1 MKIKMKKWTMIFVT
15 ALSVIIPANAI
26 YALQARVDR
35 NLNLVIPCLELGDQ
49 QYEIHLDYLDPSS
62 EPPDFAW
69 TFKSLLFQDASESP
83 ASIDEQLGISIPN
96 FSIFG
101 IDSNTFQQNWA
112 LDLTIDHSASA
123 PLNWTLNNDLFF
135 EVAQSLKNMSTNA
148 LVSEQTV
155 TEVREEANGTA
166 FKLYRGISE
175 QSEAEADFVFSPYGM
190 VQSMAMIYAGAAN
203 ETAAQIKNALQY
215 TLDGDELH
223 GSFHALNIEFASRG
237 QGERGTAVVD
247 NFPILTWG
255 FKLDV
260 VNSIWAIHNP
270 LTPSMGKHDFF
281 ASYIDTLGAYYGEGI
296 RFLPLDLM
304 NASAAKE
311 KLADSVNLFI
321 DRATNGQIEQMISSD
336 DLPDDTSL
344 ILANAI
350 NFNAAWD
357 LPFSVAN
364 SDYATFYDLNGD
376 NGSVRMMFQGNE
388 FAHMQGDTFD
398 AAEIPFAGKELS
410 MVVFLPHNGHFAEF
424 EAEFDQNVMTSALD
438 AMTVKIINL
447 HMPRWTTQS
456 NSHMTDLL
464 KSFGIT
470 DLFSPDTADLSLI
483 DAKHDLYLGSILHSA
498 TIEVKESGVKASS
511 ATEAESVGA
520 LEVPEF
526 NMDHPFI
533 YVIRDV
539 PTDTILFMGRV
550 VNPE

>member
-1 MKIKMKKWTMIFVT
+1 MKKWTMIFVT
-15 ALSVIIPANAI
+15 ALCFMTPASAL
-26 YALQARVDR
+26 YALQAHVDR
-35 NLNLVIPCLELGDQ
+35 NLNMVIPCLELGDQ

-62 EPPDFAW
+62 PPPDFIW
-69 TFKSLLFQDASESP
+69 RFESILFQNASESP
-83 ASIDEQLGISIPN
+83 ASLNEQLDISIPN
-96 FSIFG
+96 FSIYD
-101 IDSNTFQQNWA
+101 IDANTFQQNWA
-112 LDLTIDHSASA
+112 MNLIRDNSGSS
-123 PLNWTLNNDLFF
+123 PLSWTLNNDLFF
-135 EVAQSLKNMSTNA
+135 EVAQSLKNMSTDA
-148 LVSEQTV
+148 LVSED
-155 TEVREEANGTA
+155 EVAEVQKEITGTA
-166 FKLYRGISE
+166 FKLYHGINE
-175 QSEAEADFVFSPYGM
+175 QSETEADFVFSPYGI

-203 ETAAQIKNALQY
+203 ETAAQIKDALHY
-215 TLDGDELH
+215 ALDGDDLH
-223 GSFHALNIEFASRG
+223 GSFHSLNIEFASRG
-237 QGERGTAVVD
+237 KGERGTAVID
-247 NFPILTWG
+247 SFPILTWG
-255 FKLDV
+255 FKLNV
-260 VNSIWAIHNP
+260 VNSVWATHNP
-270 LTPSMGKHDFF
+270 LTPVMGKHDIF
-281 ASYIDTLGAYYGEGI
+281 APYLDTLATYYGEGL

-321 DRATNGQIEQMISSD
+321 ERETMGQIKQMVSPD

-344 ILANAI
+344 ILTNAI

-364 SDYATFYDLNGD
+364 SDYATFNSLNGD
-376 NGSVRMMFQGNE
+376 NSSVRMMFQGNE

-398 AAEIPFAGKELS
+398 AAEIPFAGGELS
-410 MVVFLPHNGHFAEF
+410 MVVFLPHEGNFAEF
-424 EAEFDQNVMTSALD
+424 EAEFDQDVMDSALD
-438 AMTVKIINL
+438 AMTSKIINL
-447 HMPRWTTQS
+447 HMPKWSTQS

-464 KSFGIT
+464 KSFGMT

-483 DAKHDLYLGSILHSA
+483 SAKHDLYLGSILHSA

-526 NMDHPFI
+526 NMNHPFI